1 MAMALLSSYPR
12 GSMPRAAL
20 AWSTQ
25 SNELSDGQ
33 RAPWTL
39 GLLFKLFPTQSKETA
54 VEGERV
60 RTAVPPGAP

>member
-39 GLLFKLFPTQSKETA
+39 GLLSKETA

-60 RTAVPPGAP
+60 GTAVPPGAP